1 MFVKTIPVGELETNC
16 YVVALSD
23 APDSPAII
31 IDPGAESEKIKLF
44 LDKSCLKP
52 IKIVLTHSHYDHI
65 GGAKKLRDALKIQIA
80 IHALDAPF
88 LENPMANFSAMFG
101 EECSFSAD
109 ELLNDG
115 DKIQLGDLILEIIHT
130 PGHTE
135 GGISIKA
142 GSDPVRLFCGD
153 LIFKMGIGRTDFP
166 GGNYE
171 VLVNSIKRLLD
182 FPNDTILYPGH
193 GPKTTLASERGFL
206 RGLK

>member
-1 MFVKTIPVGELETNC
+1 
-16 YVVALSD
+16 
-23 APDSPAII
+23 
-31 IDPGAESEKIKLF
+31 
-44 LDKSCLKP
+44 
-52 IKIVLTHSHYDHI
+52 
-65 GGAKKLRDALKIQIA
+65 
-80 IHALDAPF
+80 
-88 LENPMANFSAMFG
+88 MANFSAMFG
-101 EECSFSAD
+101 EECNFSAD

-115 DKIQLGDLILEIIHT
+115 DKIQLGDLVLEIIHT

-135 GGISIKA
+135 GGISIKV

-182 FPNDTILYPGH
+182 FPDDTILYPGH